1 MMAFLKE
8 AATKQKLVEERRE
21 YLIDFL
27 IGYGLFEASD
37 GRQLYELPLAELERI
52 YITLRCEIGRE
63 ISRIERDGE

>member
-27 IGYGLFEASD
+27 IDYEIYEAKD
-37 GRQLYELPLAELERI
+37 GRQLYELPLAELERM
-52 YITLRCEIGRE
+52 YITLRCKIGRE
-63 ISRIERDGE
+63 MSQISS